1 LVKLFKI
8 HLALIRKLPKIDAKV
23 LELVLKCTK
32 SKLNHAISKLATKV
46 GNLGLKI
53 DMQHARQAKLGKMT
67 GKLPKLESKWVF
79 LNRKA
84 DMLSNNSSKISNSPL
99 CLFLGKKG

>member
-1 LVKLFKI
+1 VAIFLKQFAVR
-8 HLALIRKLPKIDAKV
+8 LALIWKSPKIDAKV
-23 LELVLKCTK
+23 LELVLKRTK

-53 DMQHARQAKLGKMT
+53 NMQYAPQAKLGRMT
-67 GKLPKLESKWVF
+67 RKLPKLESKWVF

-84 DMLSNNSSKISNSPL
+84 EMLPNNSSKICN
-99 CLFLGKKG
+99 